1 MTGTREVA
9 AAAPMTDR
17 RRWLV
22 MSVVLIGT
30 LMVAL
35 DTTIVNIALPRIRDD
50 LGVGAGIEW
59 VVTAYLL
66 AVAASQPAM
75 GWLADRFGRRRIFLL
90 SLTWF
95 TVASFLAALS
105 PNLATLVVLRVVQ
118 GFGGGALTPVG
129 MAIVVELF
137 PVERRGRAMS
147 LWGIASM
154 AAPAIGPTLGG
165 WLVTAVSWHWL
176 FLINVP
182 MGAGGLIL
190 GLRLLPDSGYRER
203 RSFDALGSVL
213 ASGGLTVT
221 LYAVTQAD
229 RWGWGST
236 RFVSLF
242 GTGLA
247 LLVAFVL
254 QERRCP
260 EPMIDLA
267 IFRSS
272 VFSLGMTITLFI
284 TAAQYARLVFV
295 PLALETLRG
304 YTPFRVGLMLFPPAI
319 ATMVGMSIGGR
330 LVDRIGP
337 RLPVLT
343 GAASMFTA
351 AALLGNVTVH
361 TNPAVIIGSLAIQ
374 GIGFGMCAMPAT
386 VSAMNSVP
394 ARWVAQASAIRTL
407 NSQVSGAVAIS
418 VLSAV
423 VAARMGDNPTVTQQ
437 QDAYNTAFYVV
448 AGGLVVAGVCAWFL
462 PRRAMRGATADEA
475 LLLGE

>member
-1 MTGTREVA
+1 
-9 AAAPMTDR
+9 MTDR

-75 GWLADRFGRRRIFLL
+75 GWLADRFGRRRIFLI

-95 TVASFLAALS
+95 TVASLLAALA
-105 PNLATLVVLRVVQ
+105 PNLGALVALRVLQ

-137 PVERRGRAMS
+137 PAERRGRAMS

-154 AAPAIGPTLGG
+154 AAPAVGPTLGG

-182 MGAGGLIL
+182 MGAAGLVL
-190 GLRLLPDSGYRER
+190 GLRLLPDGGFREPR
-203 RSFDALGSVL
+203 PFDAIGSVL
-213 ASGGLTVT
+213 GSAGLTVT
-221 LYAVTQAD
+221 LYAVTKANE
-229 RWGWGST
+229 WGWGST
-236 RFVSLF
+236 RFVGMCSL
-242 GTGLA
+242 GVL
-247 LLVAFVL
+247 LLVAFVA

-260 EPMIDLA
+260 HPMIDLA

-284 TAAQYARLVFV
+284 TAAQYARLVFI

-304 YTPFRVGLMLFPPAI
+304 YTPFRVGLMLFPPAL
-319 ATMVGMSIGGR
+319 ATMLGMSIGGR

-337 RLPVLT
+337 RTPVLV
-343 GAASMFTA
+343 GAGSMFTA
-351 AALLGNVTVH
+351 ATLLGNVTVH
-361 TNPAVIIGSLAIQ
+361 TPPALIIGSLAIQ

-418 VLSAV
+418 ALSAV
-423 VAARMGDNPTVTQQ
+423 VAARMGDHPSLVQQ

-448 AGGLVVAGVCAWFL
+448 AAGLLVAAACAMFL
-462 PRRAMRGATADEA
+462 PRRPLQVAAEPEA
-475 LLLGE
+475 LLVGE